1 MFENKFMFFLFIL
14 IPFIMIIFILEI
26 ISYKKRAKII
36 AGSNIN
42 KIMPYYSEN
51 RNYLKMIVYVI
62 AFIFVILALARPK
75 WGIETIEASFKGRDI
90 LIILDTSYSMAV
102 KDIPPSRLDSAKFA
116 IEELLKS
123 ENGDR
128 IGLMV
133 FSGSAELLVP
143 ITTDYSSIA
152 FFLESVYP
160 DMLDKDGTNIS
171 NALLSGI
178 SSFQDDEPRN
188 KMILLITD
196 GEDLQGEYYS
206 TLNKIKDAAIKIF
219 TVGVGTKN
227 GEPIPM
233 KNNKGE
239 IEGYMKDQSGN
250 YVISKLDEKRL
261 VEIAEATNSSY
272 MRMTGNKNDLR
283 RFVDSIDSVEK
294 QENSKEKYEQ
304 KKEHYDIFLIPALI
318 LFAIGFILGEGKFF
332 NRLRKTSFLS
342 TIFSLMKI
350 SLIIFILFSSHFL
363 YSNEPADETKDIS
376 NDIKKDKI
384 IKDNLN
390 GGFFGNREFKKGNYT
405 NALQKYSTADNILKE
420 NDLAKLYY
428 NMGNSYYKLEQFD
441 KAKENFDNALLF
453 AKDDSLKS
461 QIYYNQGLNYFK
473 QQNYSQSKKMFK
485 ESILI
490 NENDDDA
497 RYNYEIVSIL
507 EKKQQQQ
514 QQQNQQQNNNEQ
526 ENNEINEKD
535 KEDMLK
541 ALEDKEKKE
550 NREQA
555 ERNSQKKSGRSKY
568 W

>member
-14 IPFIMIIFILEI
+14 IPFIITIFILEI

-36 AGSNIN
+36 AGSNVD
-42 KIMPYYSEN
+42 KIMAYYSEN
-51 RNYLKMIVYVI
+51 RNYLKMIVYII
-62 AFIFVILALARPK
+62 AFVFVILALARPK
-75 WGIETIEASFKGRDI
+75 WGIETVEASFKGRDI

-102 KDIPPSRLDSAKFA
+102 KDISPSRLDSAKFA

-171 NALLSGI
+171 NALLSGL

-283 RFVDSIDSVEK
+283 KFVESIDSVEK

-304 KKEHYDIFLIPALI
+304 KKEHYNIFLIPALI

-332 NRLRKTSFLS
+332 SRLRKTSFLS
-342 TIFSLMKI
+342 LMFYLMKTF
-350 SLIIFILFSSHFL
+350 LIISILFSSHFL
-363 YSNEPADETKDIS
+363 YSNEPKDNKTDMS
-376 NDIKKDKI
+376 NDIKKDRI
-384 IKDNLN
+384 IKDDLN

-405 NALQKYSTADNILKE
+405 KALQKYSTADSILKE

-428 NMGNSYYKLEQFD
+428 NTGNSYYKLEQFD

-453 AKDDSLKS
+453 AKDDNLKS
-461 QIYYNQGLNYFK
+461 QIYYNQGLNYFR

-485 ESILI
+485 ESLLI
-490 NENDDDA
+490 NENDDNA
-497 RYNYEIVSIL
+497 RYNYEVVSIL
-507 EKKQQQQ
+507 EKKQQEQQ
-514 QQQNQQQNNNEQ
+514 KDQQQNNNEQ

-541 ALEDKEKKE
+541 ALEDKEKNE

-555 ERNSQKKSGRSKY
+555 EKNSQKKSGRSKY